1 MNYKEF
7 EQIAIPQ
14 RTHLYNYAVYITKNS
29 EDARDLMQETYL
41 KAYRF
46 WSYFEKGSNV
56 KAWLSRIMKNSYINL
71 YRKEIREPKK
81 IEYQENHSPSYTVQ
95 ELSIDQRNC
104 SGKPYEELFEDEIA
118 CSIDSLDDT
127 FKNVVLMS
135 DIEGLSYEEI
145 AKIIG
150 CPLGTVRS
158 RLFRGRKLLQ
168 KKLFT
173 YAKENGYILR
183 GSRVQRFRENTHSAK
198 NRGYSFKKN

>member
-1 MNYKEF
+1 MNHKEF
-7 EQIAIPQ
+7 EQLAVPQ

-56 KAWLSRIMKNSYINL
+56 KAWLFRIMKNSYINL
-71 YRKEIREPKK
+71 YRKEVREPKK
-81 IEYQENHSPSYTVQ
+81 IEFQEYHHPSHATQ
-95 ELSIDQRNC
+95 ELSFDQRNC
-104 SGKPYEELFEDEIA
+104 FSRPYEELFGDEIA
-118 CSIDSLDDT
+118 RSIGSLADT
-127 FKNVVLMS
+127 FRNVVLMS

-145 AKIIG
+145 AKIID
-150 CPLGTVRS
+150 CPIGTVRS

-173 YAKENGYILR
+173 YAVDNGYILR
-183 GSRVQRFRENTHSAK
+183 GSRGQSPRENTHSAK
-198 NRGYSFKKN
+198 KS